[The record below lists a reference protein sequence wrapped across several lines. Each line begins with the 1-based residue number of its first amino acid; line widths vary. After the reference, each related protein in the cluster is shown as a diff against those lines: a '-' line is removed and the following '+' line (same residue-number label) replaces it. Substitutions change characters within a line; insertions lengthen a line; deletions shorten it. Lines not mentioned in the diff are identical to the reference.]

1 MEEVIER
8 VGLPVKCRL
17 CGDSGRV
24 KPHTDYGGW
33 QKRKTILGLSWYCPK
48 HPGAVE
54 RLSQQQP
61 GSIPIEQAELTKDSL
76 DELMNLI

>member
-17 CGDSGRV
+17 CSERGMV
-24 KPHTDYGGW
+24 KPRTDYGGW
-33 QKRKTILGLSWYCPK
+33 QKRKTALGLTWYCPK

-54 RLSQQQP
+54 RLSNAP
-61 GSIPIEQAELTKDSL
+61 VGRIPSNDKPSDTL